1 MGLSKTVSLEWRITC
16 IWCLLQMS
24 STVVA
29 ENWNECGST
38 WVSEAL
44 PHDEGEHHGD
54 KVYFRPL
61 FSELSPPLKNN
72 SSKPQGKF
80 YLADVP
86 TQTQLWTLLDIVGNL
101 ATKYL
106 LSMTLNT

>member
-1 MGLSKTVSLEWRITC
+1 MAS
-16 IWCLLQMS
+16 M
-24 STVVA
+24 VVA

-38 WVSEAL
+38 WGSEAL
-44 PHDEGEHHGD
+44 PHDGD
-54 KVYFRPL
+54 EVYFRPL

-72 SSKPQGKF
+72 SSEPQGKF